1 VNCKCQL
8 GNAYWHQLSWK
19 KRVQFK
25 ILYATVSML
34 FLTRLIPLLFPFKIL
49 EQDGKFIVKSSA
61 EVHTEKVVIC
71 FRKDTRD
78 M

>member
-25 ILYATVSML
+25 IFYATVSIF
-34 FLTRLIPLLFPFKIL
+34 FLIRLILLLFPFKIL
-49 EQDGKFIVKSSA
+49 YQEAKPIVMSSA

-71 FRKDTRD
+71 FRKDARD